1 LSRAYNFSSGPGML
15 PEPVLRRAQS
25 ELLEWD
31 SVRASVMEI
40 SHRGK
45 EFIALAAQAEQDLRD
60 LMAIPADYKVLFLQ
74 GGATQHFAQIP
85 MNFASGAGA
94 DYVVTGQW
102 GQKAVKEAGPSCR
115 ARVAAT
121 SEAEGFLRLP
131 PREGWQPD
139 PDAAYLHYTPNE
151 TIGGIEFPDVPEVGG
166 VPLFADM
173 SSSILSRPVDVT
185 KFGLIYAGA
194 QKNIGPSGLV
204 VLIVR
209 EDLLARC
216 PKTLPKILNYAEHA
230 KEGSMLN
237 TPNTFG
243 WYLAGLTFKWLKAE
257 GGIAAMGERNAA
269 KSALLY
275 RYIDESGWYSNPIE
289 VAARSRMNVP
299 FRLPDEALD
308 APFLKESEAAGLTAL
323 KGHRS
328 VGGMR
333 ASIYNAMPIAGVE
346 ALIAFMKDFAQRK
359 G

>member
-1 LSRAYNFSSGPGML
+1 MSRAYNFASGPATM
-15 PEPVLRRAQS
+15 PEPVLQRARD
-25 ELLEWD
+25 ELLEWGKA
-31 SVRASVMEI
+31 RASVMEI

-45 EFIALAAQAEQDLRD
+45 DFIALAEESERDLRE
-60 LMAIPADYKVLFLQ
+60 LLAIPSSYKVLFLQ
-74 GGATQHFAQIP
+74 GGATQHFAQLP
-85 MNFASGAGA
+85 MNFARGGSA

-102 GQKAVKEAGPSCR
+102 GQKAAKEAAPSCR
-115 ARVAAT
+115 VRVAAT
-121 SEAEGFLRLP
+121 SEAEQFFTVPAHWDR
-131 PREGWQPD
+131 D
-139 PDAAYLHYTPNE
+139 PNAAYLHYTPNE
-151 TIGGIEFPDVPEVGG
+151 TIGGVEFHEIPDSGS

-173 SSSILSRPVDVT
+173 SSNILSRPVDVSR
-185 KFGLIYAGA
+185 FGVIYAGA

-216 PKTLPKILNYAEHA
+216 PKDLPKILNYAEHA

-243 WYLAGLTFKWLKAE
+243 WYLAGLTFKWLKGE
-257 GGIAAMGERNAA
+257 GGLEAMARRNQA
-269 KSALLY
+269 KAGLLY
-275 RYIDESGWYSNPIE
+275 GYIDGSGYYSNP
-289 VAARSRMNVP
+289 VAKHARSRMNVP

-308 APFLKESEAAGLTAL
+308 EPFLKESAAAGLVAL

-333 ASIYNAMPIAGVE
+333 ASIYNAMPIEGVQ
-346 ALIAFMKDFAQRK
+346 ALVDFMKDFARRN

>member
-1 LSRAYNFSSGPGML
+1 MSRAYNFASGPAMM
-15 PEPVLRRAQS
+15 PEPVLRQAQA
-25 ELLEWD
+25 EMLEWGKA
-31 SVRASVMEI
+31 RASVMEI

-45 EFIALAAQAEQDLRD
+45 DFIALAEESERDLRE
-60 LMAIPADYKVLFLQ
+60 LLAIPASYKVLFLQ
-74 GGATQHFAQIP
+74 GGATQHFAQLP
-85 MNFASGAGA
+85 MNFARGGSA

-102 GQKAVKEAGPSCR
+102 GQKAAKEAAPSCR
-115 ARVAAT
+115 VRIAAT
-121 SEAEGFLRLP
+121 SEAENFLALP
-131 PREGWQPD
+131 PRAGWELD
-139 PDAAYLHYTPNE
+139 PGASYLHYTPNE
-151 TIGGIEFPDVPEVGG
+151 TIGGVEFHAIPDAGA

-173 SSSILSRPVDVT
+173 SSNILSRPVDVSR
-185 KFGLIYAGA
+185 FGVIYAGA

-204 VLIVR
+204 VMIVR

-216 PKTLPKILNYAEHA
+216 PKELPKILNYAEHA

-257 GGIAAMGERNAA
+257 GGLAAMAERNQA
-269 KSALLY
+269 KASLLY
-275 RYIDESGWYSNPIE
+275 GYVDGSGWYSNP
-289 VAARSRMNVP
+289 VAPDARSRMNVP

-308 APFLKESEAAGLTAL
+308 ETFLKESAAAGLVAL

-333 ASIYNAMPIAGVE
+333 ASIYNAMPIAGVQ
-346 ALIAFMKDFAQRK
+346 ALVDFMKDFARRN